1 MSSLTIAIPTRR
13 PALSYLKNLREAA
26 VALVSALRATRL
38 RGEIA
43 SADSATLY
51 QVANQYQHSMPNL
64 ASELRFL
71 PSRG

>member
-26 VALVSALRATRL
+26 VALLSALRVTRL

-43 SADSATLY
+43 AADSATLY
-51 QVANQYQHSMPNL
+51 QVANQYERSMPSFAN
-64 ASELRFL
+64 ELRFIA
-71 PSRG
+71 SRG